1 MEKHTTICL
10 HPMNRREYYK
20 SGLYKCREC
29 GNVIKEHQNS
39 TYVNLLQK
47 QLTKKLIT
55 QKTITWHK
63 CKHKF

>member
-20 SGLYKCREC
+20 SGLYKCWEC

-47 QLTKKLIT
+47 QLTKKL
-55 QKTITWHK
+55 KN
-63 CKHKF
+63 